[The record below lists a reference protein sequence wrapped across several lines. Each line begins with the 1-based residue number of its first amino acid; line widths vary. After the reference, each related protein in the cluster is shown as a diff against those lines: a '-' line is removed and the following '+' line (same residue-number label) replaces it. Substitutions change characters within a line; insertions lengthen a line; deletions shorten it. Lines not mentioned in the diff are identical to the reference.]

1 MRSLTLAVLVCL
13 LAGVA
18 LAKDHDDFDHGTLM
32 KMNAVNCGYDQNDGK
47 TFAGMMLGT
56 GGEKTHMRQALC
68 QEYVLES
75 SHITYR
81 IRPKDEKHP
90 ELLPVGDNVQF
101 RIKKDKLLL
110 RNPENG
116 EKTREYIVVSME
128 PRTDVPAPAAQPLG
142 SEHKQTLEVESGS
155 K

>member
-1 MRSLTLAVLVCL
+1 MKPLHLMLVFLLLTGLA
-13 LAGVA
+13 A
-18 LAKDHDDFDHGTLM
+18 AKDRRVYDLGTLM

-56 GGEKTHMRQALC
+56 GGEKRHMRQALC
-68 QEYVLES
+68 QEYVLDS
-75 SHITYR
+75 ARITYR

-101 RIKKDKLLL
+101 RIHKDKLLL
-110 RNPENG
+110 RNPEISDK
-116 EKTREYIVVSME
+116 EREYIVVSME
-128 PRTDVPAPAAQPLG
+128 PRSDVPAPAAQPLG
-142 SEHKQTLEVESGS
+142 TEHKQALPVVTTA